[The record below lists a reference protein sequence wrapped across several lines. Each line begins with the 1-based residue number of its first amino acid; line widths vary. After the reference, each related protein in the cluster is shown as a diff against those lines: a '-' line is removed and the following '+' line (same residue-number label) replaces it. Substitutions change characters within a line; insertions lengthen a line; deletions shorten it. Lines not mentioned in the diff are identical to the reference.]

1 MGNNLP
7 GAGGVFCD
15 GSNVPA
21 ESDLLCQHRPT
32 KIAPAVYKRGFD
44 FEGSDRSADTLP
56 AIPEEYAPFKRT
68 PEEVAAYQQKIMES
82 DLPPI
87 PPFQRRTI
95 PSKVGRMKR
104 KSSPS
109 TNSHKKRKSI
119 TKSRRNSTQSRR
131 NSTQSILSI
140 ESVASESGSDISTLS
155 TAPSYKKRRSVSR
168 RSKKRIRRK
177 SDVIEDVKSETSSA
191 RKRKDSASSGR
202 SRRRPIPMG
211 FLRKASIKGI
221 RKRSE
226 PTTSLSSSKNP
237 YIPRKDS
244 SHKDI
249 DSQPLSADIEVSSVF
264 SPGHH
269 KNQQSRQ
276 KKTKEKK
283 QKTHRKLSSGDFYDF
298 QHQELHE

>member
-7 GAGGVFCD
+7 GARGVFCD

-32 KIAPAVYKRGFD
+32 KITPAVYKHGFD
-44 FEGSDRSADTLP
+44 FEGSDR
-56 AIPEEYAPFKRT
+56 Y
-68 PEEVAAYQQKIMES
+68 
-82 DLPPI
+82 
-87 PPFQRRTI
+87 
-95 PSKVGRMKR
+95 
-104 KSSPS
+104 
-109 TNSHKKRKSI
+109 NNKKRKSI
-119 TKSRRNSTQSRR
+119 TKSRR

-168 RSKKRIRRK
+168 RSKKRIRTK

-191 RKRKDSASSGR
+191 RKRKDSAASGR
-202 SRRRPIPMG
+202 SRRRPIPMS

-221 RKRSE
+221 QKRSE
-226 PTTSLSSSKNP
+226 PTSSLSSSKYP
-237 YIPRKDS
+237 SIPPKDS

-264 SPGHH
+264 FPGHH
-269 KNQQSRQ
+269 KKQQSCQ

-283 QKTHRKLSSGDFYDF
+283 QMHRKFSREVFYDF